1 MFKQVLTILALS
13 SRRDMELRHLKY
25 FVAVAEELNFR
36 RAAEVVHVAQPALSQ
51 QIKQLEDELGVAL
64 FVRSHHKVELTAAG
78 KTFYAS
84 AQMILKDARQAVADA
99 RAVEQGEAGR
109 ITMGFVSSAAINV
122 LPSLLTF
129 IRSQLPRVEVELK
142 ELAPGEQIDALYHNK
157 LDLGLF
163 HAQLED
169 VVFETAVM
177 SREKLIV
184 ALPGVNRFARSKQ
197 IDLRQVASETVIMPA
212 RHATSGYFE
221 IARSAFQ
228 AVGVMPERIYHTS
241 LLQTGLLLVGAG
253 LGISLVPE
261 SFRRIKV
268 QGVVYRPLATDSPT
282 IDLIAAWRR
291 DNTSPLLARL
301 AKEIQR
307 HSAILLKT
315 Q

>member
-1 MFKQVLTILALS
+1 
-13 SRRDMELRHLKY
+13 MELRHLKY

-36 RAAEVVHVAQPALSQ
+36 RAAEVVHIAQPALSQ

-84 AQMILKDARQAVADA
+84 AQMILKEARQAVADA

-109 ITMGFVSSAAINV
+109 ITLGFVSSAAISV
-122 LPSLLTF
+122 LPSLLAF
-129 IRSQLPRVEVELK
+129 IRSQLPRAEVELK
-142 ELAPGEQIDALYHNK
+142 ELAPGEQIDALYHDK

-169 VVFETAVM
+169 AAFETAVV
-177 SREKLIV
+177 SRERLIV
-184 ALPGVNRFARSKQ
+184 ALPSANRFARSKQ
-197 IDLRQVASETVIMPA
+197 IDLREVACGTVIIPA
-212 RHATSGYFE
+212 RHATPGYFE
-221 IARSAFQ
+221 HARSAFQ

-261 SFRRIKV
+261 SFQRVKV
-268 QGVVYRPLATDSPT
+268 QGVVYRPLAIASPT

-291 DNTSPLLARL
+291 DNTSPLLARI
-301 AKEIQR
+301 AKEIR
-307 HSAILLKT
+307 ERSATLLT
-315 Q
+315 TV